1 MSDLDKNLKIA
12 VVAGG
17 MSDERSVSLE
27 TGTMIHKAL
36 IEGGYSNTLFI
47 DCGFDL
53 DLKLREMKPDVVV
66 NGLHGT
72 YGEDGTVQGLLEMM
86 NIPYTNSGVSA
97 SAAGMDKILSRAVMK
112 ELGIKVAHGV
122 VFTMEN
128 DMNPPLD
135 LPVVIKD
142 PVNGSSRGVFVV
154 KSMDGWVETAAKL
167 KRGKKYLCEKFFKGR
182 EINVAVF
189 MNEVLGDVEIIPAN
203 EFYDFESKY
212 ESDKTQY
219 IVDPDYSE
227 KVSREIWRAAL
238 DLHMALGCKGVT
250 RSDFIVSGDDH
261 IMLEINTLPGM
272 TSHSLVPMIA
282 KKRGIS
288 YLNLIELLI
297 SEALRK

>member
-1 MSDLDKNLKIA
+1 MSKLDMNMLIA

-27 TGTMIHKAL
+27 TGKMIFDALKKRGYEKAV
-36 IEGGYSNTLFI
+36 FI
-47 DCGFDL
+47 DADFNL
-53 DLKLREMKPDVVV
+53 DMKLRELKPDVVV

-86 NIPYTNSGVSA
+86 EIPYTNSGVSA
-97 SAAGMDKILSRAVMK
+97 SAAGMDKIICRAVMK
-112 ELGIKVAHGV
+112 ELGIKVAPGYI
-122 VFTMEN
+122 FTAGETT
-128 DMNPPLD
+128 DPLIEP
-135 LPVVIKD
+135 PVVIKD
-142 PVNGSSRGVFVV
+142 PVNGSSRGVFIV
-154 KSMDGWVETAAKL
+154 KTIEEWENTVEKL
-167 KRGKKYLCEKFFKGR
+167 TPGKKYLCEKFFKGR
-182 EINVAVF
+182 EINVAVL

-227 KVSREIWRAAL
+227 SVSREIWKAAL
-238 DLHMALGCKGVT
+238 ELHKVLGCKGVT
-250 RSDFIVSGDDH
+250 RSDFIVNENEY

-282 KKRGIS
+282 KKRGID
-288 YLNLIELLI
+288 YVELIEILI
-297 SEALRK
+297 NEAING